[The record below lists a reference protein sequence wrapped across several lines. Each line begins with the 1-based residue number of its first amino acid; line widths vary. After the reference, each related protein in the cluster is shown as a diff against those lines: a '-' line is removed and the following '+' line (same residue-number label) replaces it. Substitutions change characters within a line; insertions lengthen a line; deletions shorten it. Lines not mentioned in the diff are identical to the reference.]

1 MGWTWLSNRSCKG
14 LLRSLRPSEYR
25 RNRPSINSTSTSSPS
40 SIAARTWV
48 TQFLPFE
55 LLKNLHSL
63 PPRFKIQVTI
73 LEGKRKLKEK
83 FVQEIAG
90 ILQTYEA
97 DLLQSEPVKPRVKH
111 SETPIAFK
119 NTKKLRKVQIVVV
132 MSILR
137 R

>member
-1 MGWTWLSNRSCKG
+1 M
-14 LLRSLRPSEYR
+14 
-25 RNRPSINSTSTSSPS
+25 
-40 SIAARTWV
+40 